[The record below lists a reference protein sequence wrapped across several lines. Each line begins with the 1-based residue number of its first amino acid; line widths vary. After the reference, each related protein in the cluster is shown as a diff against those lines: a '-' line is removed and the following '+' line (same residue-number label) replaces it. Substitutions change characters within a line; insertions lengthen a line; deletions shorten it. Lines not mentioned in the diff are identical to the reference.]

1 MEPNRFMFKIENLMF
16 HCYNNGATEFYSAI
30 LRDNNNESKDVRL
43 YHNGNIFY
51 AHEPSTD
58 LIYHVDFNSNIQ
70 SLKDLKD
77 GDDVQIIMTIPP
89 ATKL

>member
-1 MEPNRFMFKIENLMF
+1 MFKIENLMF